1 MRGPGRPG
9 WGGSGPPRTQHT
21 AHEARLS
28 VPHPNWAENWSSST
42 YSPWPKGWRGECHC
56 RPTGWEPQGG
66 CSLGAHSHPE
76 AADCVSG
83 PQGPLGDWSVH
94 CPGGS
99 ARKPL
104 NSRVRSTALV
114 WQEMIRPQGEADW
127 RGGRLR
133 AEVTAIC
140 LVLHTPAHGAGL
152 GDRSLP
158 PFSEG
163 HGCPPYARQGCVP

>member
-1 MRGPGRPG
+1 M
-9 WGGSGPPRTQHT
+9 

-56 RPTGWEPQGG
+56 RPTGWGPQGG

-83 PQGPLGDWSVH
+83 PRGPLGDWSVH
-94 CPGGS
+94 CPGGICMEAS
-99 ARKPL
+99 ELQSEVNGPGLAG
-104 NSRVRSTALV
+104 NDQTSGGSRLEG
-114 WQEMIRPQGEADW
+114 W
-127 RGGRLR
+127 RLR

-152 GDRSLP
+152 GDRPLP

-163 HGCPPYARQGCVP
+163 HGCPPYTRQGCAP